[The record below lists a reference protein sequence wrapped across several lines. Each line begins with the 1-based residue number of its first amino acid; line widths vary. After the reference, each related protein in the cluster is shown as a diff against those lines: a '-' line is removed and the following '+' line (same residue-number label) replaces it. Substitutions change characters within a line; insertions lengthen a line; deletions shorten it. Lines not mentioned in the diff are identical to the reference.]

1 MTDKK
6 NNNEF
11 ELDSIAT
18 EAIEGELP
26 SEQNLKNNTE
36 EDNFT
41 NANSSSATENSD
53 EIVDKW
59 ANAKKANKMAE
70 RIADEIESEKVLSET
85 TEFYPDDEQIKIEV
99 NEALAKKLI
108 QTANAVLEGEHIA
121 HEPSDLFGHLAKPDL
136 TLPHDI
142 FLLPVKERPFFPG
155 QQLPVLLNRDSWD
168 ETYEAIKIGECN
180 YIGLIFVDTE
190 DHHKAAP
197 SEFSPIGTLVKI
209 NNPKVKED
217 YIQLIAEGIC
227 RFEIDNWISGSSPY
241 RAQVSYPED
250 IVDGSKDE
258 FKAYSLAIM
267 NAFKELLPLN
277 PLYSEELKFF
287 LNRYSASEPS
297 QLADFAAGL
306 TTAENEKLQDV
317 LETLGL
323 TERMEKVL
331 SLLKQELEVTKLQF
345 NIRERVEEN
354 LSEHQRE
361 FFLRQ
366 QLNEIQKELG
376 MVKDDQTLD
385 SDRFRERIEK
395 LTLSDEA
402 TKKAEEELSK
412 LRMLDPQSPEY
423 NVARNW
429 LDWLTQLPWGVHSED
444 LLDLKRAKK
453 VLDKGHD
460 GLEDVKD
467 RILEFLAVGALKG
480 EVSGSIVCLVGPPGV
495 GKTSIG
501 RSIADSLGRKFYRF
515 SVGGMRDEAEIKGHR
530 RTYIGAMPGKFV
542 QALKDCETANP
553 VIMLDEIDKIGASFQ
568 GDPASALLEVLDPE
582 QNHEFMDHYMDI
594 RFDLSNTLFVCT
606 ANTLDSIPG
615 PLLDRMEV
623 IRLSGYITEEKIQI
637 AKHHLWPALLDEAGL
652 TKEQVQITPP
662 AIRHVIEGYARES
675 GVRNL
680 KKQLAKLV
688 RKLAVKFVTTDL
700 TSTKIHVNELEDMLG
715 QPRFTPEKI
724 NQQVGTVTGLAWTS
738 MGGATLTIEASRVHT
753 LNRGFKLSGQLG
765 DVMQESAGIAYSFIA
780 SNLDKY
786 KADPEFFDKAFVHLH
801 VPDGATPKD
810 GPSAGVTMATSLLS
824 LARDEAIKTPL
835 AMTGELSL
843 TGQVLPVGGIREKV
857 IAARRIGIKEL
868 IVPEDNRKDYQ
879 ELPDYLQEGMTIHF
893 AKHFDDVARLTFNIR
908 SKSVALKTHL
918 TQKAEADELKTQH

>member
-1 MTDKK
+1 MTDK
-6 NNNEF
+6 NNNKDLLENDNVQAKVT
-11 ELDSIAT
+11 DSEST
-18 EAIEGELP
+18 EKVQFADYGE
-26 SEQNLKNNTE
+26 SEDFIL
-36 EDNFT
+36 
-41 NANSSSATENSD
+41 
-53 EIVDKW
+53 
-59 ANAKKANKMAE
+59 
-70 RIADEIESEKVLSET
+70 ADEAEYET
-85 TEFYPDDEQIKIEV
+85 DVDTDAIKIEV
-99 NEALAKKLI
+99 NEELAQRLI
-108 QTANAVLEGEHIA
+108 DTANAVLEGEHIVA
-121 HEPSDLFGHLAKPDL
+121 NPGSIFGQLAKPEL
-136 TLPHDI
+136 TIPKEI

-155 QQLPVLLNRDSWD
+155 QQLPVLLNKDSWG
-168 ETYEAIKIGECN
+168 ETYDAIKAGKCK
-180 YIGLIFVDTE
+180 YIGIIFVNTE
-190 DHHKAAP
+190 DHDKAEP
-197 SEFSPIGTLVKI
+197 SDFCKMGTLVKI
-209 NNPKVKED
+209 HDPKVKED
-217 YIQLIAEGIC
+217 YIQLIAEGVK
-227 RFEIDNWISGSSPY
+227 RFDIEKWVSGKAPY
-241 RAQVSYPED
+241 RAQVNYPKD
-250 IVDGSKDE
+250 IIDGSEQE
-258 FKAYSLAIM
+258 FKAYGLAIM
-267 NAFKELLPLN
+267 NAFRELLPLN
-277 PLYSEELKFF
+277 PLYSEELKYF

-306 TTAENEKLQDV
+306 TTAENDKLQDV
-317 LETLGL
+317 LETLNL
-323 TERMEKVL
+323 AERMEKVL
-331 SLLKQELEVTKLQF
+331 ALFKQEIEVTKIQF

-354 LSEHQRE
+354 LSDHQRD

-385 SDRFRERIEK
+385 TDRFRERIEK
-395 LTLSDEA
+395 LTLSEEA

-412 LRMLDPQSPEY
+412 LSMLDPQSPEY

-429 LDWLTQLPWGVHSED
+429 LDWLTQLPWGKHSED

-467 RILEFLAVGALKG
+467 RILEFLAVGSLKG
-480 EVSGSIVCLVGPPGV
+480 EVSGSIICLVGPPGV

-501 RSIADSLGRKFYRF
+501 RSIAESLGRKFYRF

-553 VIMLDEIDKIGASFQ
+553 LIMLDEIDKIGASFQ

-582 QNHEFMDHYMDI
+582 QNHEFMDHFMDV
-594 RFDLSNTLFVCT
+594 RFDLSKALFVCT
-606 ANTLDSIPG
+606 ANTLDTIPG

-623 IRLSGYITEEKIQI
+623 IRLSGYITEEKVQI
-637 AKHHLWPALLDEAGL
+637 AKHHLWPSLLKESGL
-652 TKEQVQITPP
+652 TKAQVQITPA

-688 RKLAVKFVTTDL
+688 RKLAIKFVTTDL
-700 TSTKIHVNELEDMLG
+700 ESTKIHVNELEEMLG
-715 QPRFTPEKI
+715 QPRFTPEKT
-724 NQQVGTVTGLAWTS
+724 NQQIGTVTGLAWTS
-738 MGGATLTIEASRVHT
+738 MGGATLTIEAGRVHT

-765 DVMQESAGIAYSFIA
+765 DVMQESAGIAYSFIS
-780 SNLDKY
+780 SNLEKY

-810 GPSAGVTMATSLLS
+810 GPSAGVTMATALLS

-843 TGQVLPVGGIREKV
+843 TGLVLPVGGIREKV
-857 IAARRIGIKEL
+857 IAAKRIGIKEL
-868 IVPEDNRKDYQ
+868 ILPEDNRKDYQ
-879 ELPDYLQEGMTIHF
+879 ELPDYLQEGMTVHF

-908 SKSVALKTHL
+908 TKSLALKTFL
-918 TQKAEADELKTQH
+918 SQKAAAEEVNTQH